1 MKRVLFISFILL
13 AFWIC
18 NYVDSFSFG
27 YLMSQENIRFKAQ
40 PGGAMMYYKLPDKS
54 EIFGINVRYK
64 DARNIEVLKTSDY
77 GGDSLFL
84 DGFNEARQGIMARV
98 TLVDNK
104 GNESTAVVVTFNTEE
119 SAPYAFIDRAKV
131 LPSWGG
137 FQVLYESPGQASGMA
152 HIFYLGTNPLTQE
165 PDTILVKSFP
175 ILKGGDTLTFPLAQM
190 REKNTIIVRT
200 EDFRGYRVGQKIW
213 PDIEAYIS
221 EKLPLTMDNFDAGGK
236 SLERDDLKVGLKYLF
251 DGDLKGNQRMV
262 TGKSKEMF
270 TFLAGPDAVGKPM
283 FVDLEEERV
292 PASIRIYGILNMTL
306 PQPAGNPWNQF
317 PEARMPCDVIV
328 YGGND
333 KNGNT
338 WDKLGIFV
346 QSPTLTPL
354 DRWNYPCDQN
364 NSEGRVKDLEALEV
378 AEPCYMEVSFFASPA
393 RYRYLKIVVNDT
405 FELGGEFALLLG
417 YFGNNENYV
426 AMNELEVYVKKV

>member
-1 MKRVLFISFILL
+1 
-13 AFWIC
+13 
-18 NYVDSFSFG
+18 
-27 YLMSQENIRFKAQ
+27 
-40 PGGAMMYYKLPDKS
+40 
-54 EIFGINVRYK
+54 
-64 DARNIEVLKTSDY
+64 
-77 GGDSLFL
+77 
-84 DGFNEARQGIMARV
+84 
-98 TLVDNK
+98 
-104 GNESTAVVVTFNTEE
+104 
-119 SAPYAFIDRAKV
+119 
-131 LPSWGG
+131 
-137 FQVLYESPGQASGMA
+137 
-152 HIFYLGTNPLTQE
+152 
-165 PDTILVKSFP
+165 
-175 ILKGGDTLTFPLAQM
+175 
-190 REKNTIIVRT
+190 
-200 EDFRGYRVGQKIW
+200 
-213 PDIEAYIS
+213 
-221 EKLPLTMDNFDAGGK
+221 MDNFDAGGK

-364 NSEGRVKDLEALEV
+364 NSEGRVKDLEALE
-378 AEPCYMEVSFFASPA
+378 
-393 RYRYLKIVVNDT
+393 
-405 FELGGEFALLLG
+405 
-417 YFGNNENYV
+417 
-426 AMNELEVYVKKV
+426 